1 MPKFSILIIEDE
13 KNIQTFM
20 RKILIRHDYR
30 VLCADAGTEGLSLIR
45 SQCPDLVLLD
55 LGLPDMNGNQIIQD
69 VKFKTFGCGAAV
81 ATSSMA
87 TEMVKGKTIQEAM
100 EVTNKAVMEA
110 LDGLPPVKVHCSL
123 LAEEAIHA
131 ALWDY
136 AQKNGIEIKGLVKPK
151 TDIGEEEVEE
161 EY

>member
-1 MPKFSILIIEDE
+1 MYSEKVMDHFQHPRNVGEIENASGMGTVGNAKCGD
-13 KNIQTFM
+13 IM
-20 RKILIRHDYR
+20 RIY
-30 VLCADAGTEGLSLIR
+30 
-45 SQCPDLVLLD
+45 LD
-55 LGLPDMNGNQIIQD
+55 IDDNQIIQD

-110 LDGLPPVKVHCSL
+110 LDGLP